1 MARGP
6 ACAPLGAMKDQ
17 TQGVHVL
24 RATAGGG
31 GATIKLPTAGHP
43 SSNGRIAHCTLRIGV
58 GRMASGSCSYS
69 VLQQHGIL
77 STQIVDQ
84 FVMAVALLSFFVGQ
98 VEDGTPEVGA

>member
-1 MARGP
+1 MTYGCIAAIFGN
-6 ACAPLGAMKDQ
+6 
-17 TQGVHVL
+17 GVI
-24 RATAGGG
+24 RM
-31 GATIKLPTAGHP
+31 IRISHP